1 MPLRQQKS
9 LPKCFVIKRITEM
22 KVIAHTRYGV
32 FESIQKDATKEEV
45 EEMEDLLEN
54 LHITNWFALGTN
66 KGKLYFTKEMIAD
79 TLFILEK

>member
-1 MPLRQQKS
+1 
-9 LPKCFVIKRITEM
+9 M

>member
-1 MPLRQQKS
+1 
-9 LPKCFVIKRITEM
+9 M

-54 LHITNWFALGTN
+54 LHITNWFALGTD